1 MSQPALSLCL
11 NGYRTKR
18 RKRVRE
24 LVGHISF
31 HALLPTNKFNA
42 STKTK
47 VLSYCLHYR
56 GKSEKYILGAKA
68 KVKYNSTGAIRWV
81 QTVSVLLNK
90 RLFSQ
95 YDLLPLFWSCFS
107 ETVHLS
113 LYDWSLKSITA
124 IACKIVTRIIIR
136 IFLSVSQRKKERHTG
151 LRRLK

>member
-56 GKSEKYILGAKA
+56 GKSEKYILRAKA
-68 KVKYNSTGAIRWV
+68 KVKYNSTGEIRWV

-95 YDLLPLFWSCFS
+95 YCFDLLPLFWSCFR
-107 ETVHLS
+107 ETVHTS
-113 LYDWSLKSITA
+113 LYD
-124 IACKIVTRIIIR
+124 
-136 IFLSVSQRKKERHTG
+136 
-151 LRRLK
+151 

>member
-68 KVKYNSTGAIRWV
+68 KVKYNSTGEIQWV

-95 YDLLPLFWSCFS
+95 YCFDLLPLFWSCFS

-113 LYDWSLKSITA
+113 VTA
-124 IACKIVTRIIIR
+124 IECKILTRIIFR
-136 IFLSVSQRKKERHTG
+136 IFLSVSQRRKKDIQA
-151 LRRLK
+151 